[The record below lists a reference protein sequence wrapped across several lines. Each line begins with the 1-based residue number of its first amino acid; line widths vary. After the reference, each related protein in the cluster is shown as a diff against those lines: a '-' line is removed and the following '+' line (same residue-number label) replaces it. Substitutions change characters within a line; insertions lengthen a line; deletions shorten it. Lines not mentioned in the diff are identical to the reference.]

1 GDTLNVGRVM
11 TPTLALI
18 VQREDAIR
26 SFQSKPFYVPELTC
40 GGFTAAGEK
49 LEDKAAAEAI
59 RADCDGKPAVVRKV
73 ERQKK
78 TVQPPRLY
86 DLTTL
91 QRECNRLYGFTA
103 QQTLDYLQSLY
114 EKKLATYPR
123 TDSQYITADMQ
134 ATVGSLALRSEEHT
148 SELQSRF
155 DLVCRLLLEKKN
167 DSAARERTH
176 HTRSTDEI

>member
-1 GDTLNVGRVM
+1 MNVGRVM

-18 VQREDAIR
+18 VQREYAIR

-59 RADCDGKPAVVRKV
+59 QTDCDGKPAVVRKV

-91 QRECNRLYGFTA
+91 QRECKPLVWLYC
-103 QQTLDYLQSLY
+103 
-114 EKKLATYPR
+114 P
-123 TDSQYITADMQ
+123 TDP
-134 ATVGSLALRSEEHT
+134 
-148 SELQSRF
+148 
-155 DLVCRLLLEKKN
+155 
-167 DSAARERTH
+167 
-176 HTRSTDEI
+176 

>member
-1 GDTLNVGRVM
+1 MICFISRALCRAGADWLVGINATRLFSVLYGDTLNVGRVM

-59 RADCDGKPAVVRKV
+59 QTDCDGKPAVVRKV

-78 TVQPPRLY
+78 DCPAAPPLRFDYLTTGVQPLVWLY
-86 DLTTL
+86 
-91 QRECNRLYGFTA
+91 C
-103 QQTLDYLQSLY
+103 
-114 EKKLATYPR
+114 P
-123 TDSQYITADMQ
+123 TDP
-134 ATVGSLALRSEEHT
+134 
-148 SELQSRF
+148 
-155 DLVCRLLLEKKN
+155 
-167 DSAARERTH
+167 
-176 HTRSTDEI
+176 